1 MRMRTQEIA
10 DRRRL
15 FELFTWLLDNNKALK
30 EPEVRHCGVTSFV
43 PHCVITS
50 FVPHCGITRFVSSL
64 LTCEF
69 MGWGYFELFTWLL
82 DNNKALKEPEVPG
95 VECCVLSGGV

>member
-30 EPEVRHCGVTSFV
+30 EPDVRLIDLCFT
-43 PHCVITS
+43 
-50 FVPHCGITRFVSSL
+50 
-64 LTCEF
+64 
-69 MGWGYFELFTWLL
+69 EL
-82 DNNKALKEPEVPG
+82 
-95 VECCVLSGGV
+95 